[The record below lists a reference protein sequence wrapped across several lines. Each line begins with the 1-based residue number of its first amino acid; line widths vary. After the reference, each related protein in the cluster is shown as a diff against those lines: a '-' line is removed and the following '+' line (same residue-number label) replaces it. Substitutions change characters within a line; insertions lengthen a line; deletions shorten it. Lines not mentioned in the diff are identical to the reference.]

1 MDNQPEALRL
11 ADALDVALM
20 STELTNTAAEVLRRL
35 HAENE
40 RLRAALGE
48 PEWWVRDD
56 GEITSSR
63 EEAESWAALHAQ
75 EPELWGKPQPLYA
88 LKAIAALKEQQ

>member
-40 RLRAALGE
+40 RLRAALASIASIE
-48 PEWWVRDD
+48 PPGFRKADED
-56 GEITSSR
+56 EL
-63 EEAESWAALHAQ
+63 EEARSIAS
-75 EPELWGKPQPLYA
+75 
-88 LKAIAALKEQQ
+88 AALKEPQ